1 MVRIAYFQNECAPY
15 RMPIFEGIAKLPH
28 VNLKVYFGRYRSS
41 NRKWKVSL
49 NNSFD
54 HEILGEINFLPR
66 LFSLNPEDIANPL
79 NLSLPSKL
87 LHNEYDVF
95 MGGVPHYF
103 GTMITFLV
111 SKIRRKPFI
120 LFLEEIDHGSG
131 EISSYIGRFRKYL
144 FWKAFSF
151 PLILTRFIL
160 WQLVL
165 RHSSCYVVPGTA
177 TKEYL
182 LRRGISASKIFTAWN
197 VIDNDAMEQ
206 KCKESLKKGNAKKL
220 RARLGLENKKMI
232 LSVAY
237 LEERKGLQYL
247 IQAYAKLKKEDNDL
261 ALVIVGDGPYKQ
273 DLKRLSVENDV
284 EAIFGGYVSNLVDY
298 YLAADVFVLPTLQDV
313 WGFVINEAMVC
324 GCPIIT
330 TCDAGASRDLVRNGV
345 NGYVVEARNVE
356 QLHQTAKRVLGD
368 YKLRQDMKKASRN
381 IIRDFSCEES
391 MKGYRAAI
399 NYVLGEQK
407 RLGEGSKNSIFKM

>member
-1 MVRIAYFQNECAPY
+1 MVRIAYFHNECAPY
-15 RMPIFEGIAKLPH
+15 RMPIFEGIAGLPN

-41 NRKWKVSL
+41 TRKWKVRL
-49 NNSFD
+49 NANFD
-54 HEILGEINFLPR
+54 HEILREVNFLPR
-66 LFSLNPEDIANPL
+66 LFSFNPEDIANPL
-79 NLSLPSKL
+79 NPSLPFKL
-87 LHNEYDVF
+87 LRNEYDVF
-95 MGGVPHYF
+95 IGGVPHYF

-120 LFLEEIDHGSG
+120 LFLEETDFRGG
-131 EISSYIGRFRKYL
+131 EISSYLGRFRKYP

-151 PLILTRFIL
+151 PLILTRFIF

-182 LRRGISASKIFTAWN
+182 LRRGILASKIFTAWN
-197 VIDNDAMEQ
+197 VIDNDAIEQ
-206 KCKESLKKGNAKKL
+206 ECKESLKKGNVKKL

-237 LEERKGLQYL
+237 LSERKGLQYL
-247 IQAYAKLKKEDNDL
+247 IQAYAKLKKEDNDF

-273 DLKRLSVENDV
+273 DLKRLSVQNDI
-284 EAIFGGYVSNLVDY
+284 ETIFAGYVSDLVDY

-330 TCDAGASRDLVRNGV
+330 TYDAGASRDLVKNGV
-345 NGYVVEARNVE
+345 NGYVVETRNVE
-356 QLHQTAKRVLGD
+356 QLYQTVKRILGD
-368 YKLRQDMKKASRN
+368 HRLRQDMKKASRN
-381 IIRDFSCEES
+381 IIHDFSCEKSLE
-391 MKGYRAAI
+391 GYRAAI
-399 NYVLGEQK
+399 DHVLSEQK
-407 RLGEGSKNSIFKM
+407 RTEGGVKHSIFGM